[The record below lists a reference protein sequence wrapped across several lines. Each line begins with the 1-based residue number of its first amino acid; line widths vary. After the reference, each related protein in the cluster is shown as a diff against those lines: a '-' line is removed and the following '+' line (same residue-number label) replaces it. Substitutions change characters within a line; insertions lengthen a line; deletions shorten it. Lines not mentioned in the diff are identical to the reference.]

1 MIYKIEMRVW
11 DTFDDKE
18 KVVMGFKE
26 GDTFAEVYEAITK
39 TFGEDAI
46 MEITARVLSP
56 DKMIWEFIDK
66 SAVVKVYDE
75 LEAHIVSN
83 AVW

>member
-1 MIYKIEMRVW
+1 MIYKIEMKIW
-11 DTFDDKE
+11 DTFDDQE

-26 GDTFAEVYEAITK
+26 GETFAEVYEAITK
-39 TFGEDAI
+39 TFGEEAI

-56 DKMIWEFIDK
+56 ERMIWEFGEEDNGL
-66 SAVVKVYDE
+66 YDE
-75 LEAHIVSN
+75 LEAHVVKN

>member
-1 MIYKIEMRVW
+1 MIYKIEMKIW
-11 DTFDDKE
+11 DAYDDKE

-39 TFGEDAI
+39 TFGEEAI

-56 DKMIWEFIDK
+56 ERMIWEFGEEDNGL
-66 SAVVKVYDE
+66 YDE
-75 LEAHIVSN
+75 LEAHIVNN

>member
-56 DKMIWEFIDK
+56 EKMIWEFMGDGCGL
-66 SAVVKVYDE
+66 YDE

-83 AVW
+83 AIW

>member
-1 MIYKIEMRVW
+1 MIYKIEMKVW
-11 DTFDDKE
+11 DAFDDKE

-26 GDTFAEVYEAITK
+26 GDTFADVYEAITK
-39 TFGEDAI
+39 TFGEENI

-56 DKMIWEFIDK
+56 ERMIWEFGEEDNGL
-66 SAVVKVYDE
+66 YDE
-75 LEAHIVSN
+75 LEAHIVNN

>member
-1 MIYKIEMRVW
+1 MIYKIEMRIW

-18 KVVMGFKE
+18 KAVIGFKE
-26 GDTFAEVYEAITK
+26 GDTFAEVYEAIAK
-39 TFGEDAI
+39 TFGENNI

-56 DKMIWEFIDK
+56 DRMIWEFEETGGNLFH
-66 SAVVKVYDE
+66 E

>member
-1 MIYKIEMRVW
+1 MIYKIEMKVW
-11 DTFDDKE
+11 DEFDDKE
-18 KVVMGFKE
+18 KVVQGFKE

-39 TFGEDAI
+39 TFGEEAI

-56 DKMIWEFIDK
+56 ERMIWEYDEEDCGL
-66 SAVVKVYDE
+66 YDE
-75 LEAHIVSN
+75 LEAHIVNN